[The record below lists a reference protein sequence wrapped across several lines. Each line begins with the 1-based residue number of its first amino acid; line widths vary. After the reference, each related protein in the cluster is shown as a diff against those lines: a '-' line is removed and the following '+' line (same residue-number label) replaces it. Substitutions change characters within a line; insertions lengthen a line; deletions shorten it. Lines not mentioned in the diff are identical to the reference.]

1 MVRWDGQG
9 GCARARRGACGAGR
23 QGYGG
28 GAPWAGLDGHKPV
41 QPARRSTAPG
51 SSPARSSSA
60 ARCKPGASQLP
71 SERATRRRMSR
82 IHLCYHKAFYK
93 IVG

>member
-28 GAPWAGLDGHKPV
+28 GAPWAGLVVGRAE
-41 QPARRSTAPG
+41 ARPTCTAVNCAG
-51 SSPARSSSA
+51 LE
-60 ARCKPGASQLP
+60 PGAQQLSCKVQASRP
-71 SERATRRRMSR
+71 SERRPRALPPTGAKSSLAM
-82 IHLCYHKAFYK
+82 
-93 IVG
+93 